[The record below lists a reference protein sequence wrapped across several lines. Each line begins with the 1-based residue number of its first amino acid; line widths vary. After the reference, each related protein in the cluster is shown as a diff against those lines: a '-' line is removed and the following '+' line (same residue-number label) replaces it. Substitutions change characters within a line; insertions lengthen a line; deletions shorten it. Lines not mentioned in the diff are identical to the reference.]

1 MKSMSEP
8 HIDRPDEPILS
19 AADGYAP
26 KRARWPGLLGVA
38 VVLAVVVA
46 GIMVTG
52 RDDANRAGG
61 SPERSAPATAAP
73 QSPPA
78 EPSNPPQRDDS
89 KGATPAKPTRP

>member
-1 MKSMSEP
+1 MKSMTQA

-26 KRARWPGLLGVA
+26 KRARWPGLVGVA
-38 VVLAVVVA
+38 VVLAVVIA
-46 GIMVTG
+46 GVMVTG

-61 SPERSAPATAAP
+61 SADRSAPATAAP

-78 EPSNPPQRDDS
+78 EPSNPPQSDDS
-89 KGATPAKPTRP
+89 KGATPAKPARP